1 MKKLC
6 SWVAVLSA
14 LLWSGSPDFAQS
26 VSTLEARL
34 QAVMSRPEFAHS
46 TFGIEFYSLDSG
58 KVLFQLNPDKL
69 LVPGSTTKLLT
80 EGTVLELLGGDYRF
94 RTRVYRTGPI
104 KKGGVLEGDIVLH
117 ASGDPNLS
125 DRIQPDGTLAYET
138 MDHSYGGPDSKGR
151 GDPLLVIKQLAQ
163 QIADTGIRRV
173 KGRVLVDVNLFP
185 EGDRE
190 LGTNVVISP
199 VVVNDN
205 VIDVIASPGEKE
217 GAPVILQVSP
227 RTAYAQILNQA
238 TTGKADSTAS
248 LNYTAEKLNPN
259 GTRSVTLTGTFP
271 LGKAA
276 EMVSYAVP
284 EPSRFA
290 AVVLA
295 EALNANGLK
304 VAIAPTGSTP
314 DFKALAAHYKPENL
328 IA

>member
-80 EGTVLELLGGDYRF
+80 DGTVLELLGGDYRF
-94 RTRVYRTGPI
+94 HTRVYRTGPI

-138 MDHSYGGPDSKGR
+138 MDHSYGGPDSKGL

-163 QIADTGIRRV
+163 QIADKGIRRV

-185 EGDRE
+185 ERDRWARVSVSASISAAPRSRPRRSTVPAISVCGVAWRPRPAITTARSPS
-190 LGTNVVISP
+190 GTVM
-199 VVVNDN
+199 
-205 VIDVIASPGEKE
+205 
-217 GAPVILQVSP
+217 
-227 RTAYAQILNQA
+227 
-238 TTGKADSTAS
+238 
-248 LNYTAEKLNPN
+248 PN
-259 GTRSVTLTGTFP
+259 TLP
-271 LGKAA
+271 
-276 EMVSYAVP
+276 
-284 EPSRFA
+284 
-290 AVVLA
+290 
-295 EALNANGLK
+295 
-304 VAIAPTGSTP
+304 
-314 DFKALAAHYKPENL
+314 
-328 IA
+328 